1 MSQATSQPAPIE
13 TLYLRNL
20 NEKIS
25 INKLKAKLQSLFS
38 TYGAITQITAHKN
51 LKMKGQAFITYESIE
66 NAQNALNKLQNFI
79 IFEKPVH
86 IQYSRS
92 NSDNLYKQK
101 AEEGQDTEQIIEI
114 KQRKEKKIERE
125 QLKKKRTNIEVDNTG
140 KADSTLHHTKSST
153 PATFEPE
160 TKRVK
165 IEDWKSLPP
174 NSVLLIQNLP
184 STTTKESLDTVF
196 ESTKGFINI
205 RFVKIRNLAFIEF
218 DNEALST
225 EVLETFDANLLSEKF
240 SLETI
245 LTYAKK

>member
-1 MSQATSQPAPIE
+1 MSQPTSQAAPIE

-51 LKMKGQAFITYESIE
+51 LKMKGQAFITYESTE
-66 NAQNALNKLQNFI
+66 NAKNALNKLQNFI

-86 IQYSRS
+86 IQFSKS
-92 NSDNLYKQK
+92 NSDNLYKLK
-101 AEEGQDTEQIIEI
+101 AEEGQETDEIVEI

-125 QLKKKRTNIEVDNTG
+125 QLKKKRTNIEVDKTNIEGT
-140 KADSTLHHTKSST
+140 SPYTKSST

-184 STTTKESLDTVF
+184 STTTKESLDSVF

-225 EVLETFDANLLSEKF
+225 EVLRTFDSDLLSEKF
-240 SLETI
+240 SPETI